1 MQENQKLRSC
11 KQLLSGFKARISLE
25 NLEKSDPKL
34 AVLIKKIQIAENEN
48 SRLKAEISPM
58 NTKKA
63 ELTSEYFSITCRFL
77 EDEKMKTR
85 IRELESSCIE
95 KTGNIEKLSNVLAG
109 VKMRL
114 NQPRR
119 EEDIRR
125 LNTLYEELKLERQE
139 LRDFVQRF
147 KEEYEIVCNLIAC
160 YASSPKKR
168 CVSADK
174 LKQHLKVKTSRNLEL
189 DRRIREKESY
199 RNNVKGIV
207 DKASSRDASLAET
220 ERKYIKVK
228 ASQGSRP
235 SQILSV
241 GKSHSKPGTPL
252 AANFSDLNRGFFKY
266 N

>member
-1 MQENQKLRSC
+1 MQENRKLKSS
-11 KQLLSGFKARISLE
+11 KQLLSGFKARITLE

-48 SRLKAEISPM
+48 SKLKSEISPM
-58 NTKKA
+58 NKKKA

-77 EDEKMKTR
+77 EDEKIKQR
-85 IRELESSCIE
+85 IRELESYCIE

-109 VKMRL
+109 VKMKL

-119 EEDIRR
+119 EEDIKR
-125 LNTLYEELKLERQE
+125 LNELYEELKLERKE

-147 KEEYEIVCNLIAC
+147 KEEYEIVCSLIAC

-174 LKQHLKVKTSRNLEL
+174 LKEHIKVKTCRNLEL
-189 DRRIREKESY
+189 DRRIKEKESY

-207 DKASSRDASLAET
+207 DKASSRDPSLAET

-228 ASQGSRP
+228 ASQEP
-235 SQILSV
+235 KQHLVLSA
-241 GKSHSKPGTPL
+241 KSHSKPGTPL
-252 AANFSDLNRGFFKY
+252 ASKLLEFNRGFFKY